1 MRPAHPAHTIGP
13 AASATLLSALSL
25 ADAKLAELRSR
36 RPLSAPALRTLREE
50 LRLQTTY
57 DSNAIE
63 GSKLTLQETVLVV
76 QEGFALK
83 GARLTDLNAAV
94 GFARAWAMLLSPG
107 EPDASAPPVT
117 LTTLTTLTTPITPHL
132 IRSVHQIVML
142 GALPQHCGVYRNH
155 DVRNLGTACET
166 APFVD
171 IPRRVDDLTR
181 WVSSPEAQALHPIER
196 TERFHLAFETIH
208 RFADGNGRTG
218 RLLLSLMLS
227 QGELL
232 ARQHPREGR
241 PDPVLRRLRGVERR
255 GRGRPHDGAHRRARG
270 GAAGG
275 GARSLRAPG
284 PASRLSRTAFW

>member
-36 RPLSAPALRTLREE
+36 RPLSAPALRTLRVE

-117 LTTLTTLTTPITPHL
+117 LTTLTTPITPHL
-132 IRSVHQIVML
+132 IRSVHQLVML

-155 DVRNLGTACET
+155 DVRILGTACET

-196 TERFHLAFETIH
+196 TARFHLAFETIH

-227 QGELL
+227 QG
-232 ARQHPREGR
+232 GYW
-241 PDPVLRRLRGVERR
+241 PVNIRVNEDRTRYY
-255 GRGRPHDGAHRRARG
+255 DAFAAWN
-270 GAAGG
+270 AAGEAG
-275 GARSLRAPG
+275 PMTALIAERAAAQLEVVLEACELWDRHPV
-284 PASRLSRTAFW
+284 